1 MTTDCGEGNITS
13 SDKNGASGWSFQCL
27 FHQYEAM
34 YGAMSDLGSCGY
46 ICSFSFSAGRSFETV

>member
-1 MTTDCGEGNITS
+1 MTTDCDEGNITS

-34 YGAMSDLGSCGY
+34 YGALSDLGSCG
-46 ICSFSFSAGRSFETV
+46 